1 MCQKI
6 ILLSVLII
14 LFVLAPCLVMS
25 LMSLY
30 EIKSD
35 AADANSQKFQRKMV
49 AQSILGGIL
58 PDLCGNLTMEN

>member
-1 MCQKI
+1 
-6 ILLSVLII
+6 
-14 LFVLAPCLVMS
+14 MS

-58 PDLCGNLTMEN
+58 PDLCGNLTMEKLNSSLLSYNLEENCRSLIVIF

>member
-1 MCQKI
+1 
-6 ILLSVLII
+6 
-14 LFVLAPCLVMS
+14 MS

-58 PDLCGNLTMEN
+58 PDLCGNLTMEKLNSSLLSYNLEENCPSLIVIF

>member
-1 MCQKI
+1 
-6 ILLSVLII
+6 
-14 LFVLAPCLVMS
+14 MS
-25 LMSLY
+25 IMSLY

-58 PDLCGNLTMEN
+58 PDLCGNLTMEKLNSSLLSYNLEENCPSLIVIF

>member
-1 MCQKI
+1 
-6 ILLSVLII
+6 
-14 LFVLAPCLVMS
+14 MS

-49 AQSILGGIL
+49 VQSILGGIL
-58 PDLCGNLTMEN
+58 PDLCGNLTMEKLNSSLLSYNLEENCPSLIVIF

>member
-1 MCQKI
+1 
-6 ILLSVLII
+6 
-14 LFVLAPCLVMS
+14 MS

-35 AADANSQKFQRKMV
+35 AADVNSQKFQRKMV

-58 PDLCGNLTMEN
+58 PDLCGNLTMEKLNSSLLSYNLEENCPSLTVIF